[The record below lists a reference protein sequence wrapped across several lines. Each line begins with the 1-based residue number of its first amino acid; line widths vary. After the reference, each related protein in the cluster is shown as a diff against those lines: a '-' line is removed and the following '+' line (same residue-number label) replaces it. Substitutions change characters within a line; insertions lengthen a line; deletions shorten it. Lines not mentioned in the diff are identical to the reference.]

1 VVVQQAMPASRDAR
15 EAPPRAP
22 DADIPFVP
30 WPHLAVLNAFYRRRR
45 ALEATLAGRPV
56 TIATTWPARG
66 GDDVTDRHV
75 IHLKIDAAEGEIA
88 VPRPVL
94 DALVA
99 TVDPALSLDR
109 LGAWPAAIVIE
120 FALSEVLATLETS
133 VGCRLSLVAIHAERL
148 GRQNGER
155 VPLGLE
161 LGFDAAAVSTCELF
175 LTPRDAGRLAHH
187 LDRCADAE
195 KSAIDLP
202 FALCLRTAAA
212 TIGAGAIERLALD
225 DVVLADVECRP
236 DDTAIAVIG
245 EHLVVPVELTPAGI
259 VITARPIRG
268 RGSSWEWSM
277 DNPTEVSGP
286 TGLDDSD
293 FDDLPVRLVFEL
305 GRVELSL
312 GEIQRL
318 APGALVPLARPLDEP
333 LDIMANGMRL
343 GRGTLVRIGES
354 LGVRIVSLVG
364 ND

>member
-1 VVVQQAMPASRDAR
+1 MPASKDAR
-15 EAPPRAP
+15 EAPAP

-45 ALEATLAGRPV
+45 ALEATLAGQPV
-56 TIATTWPARG
+56 TITTTWPMRG

-75 IHLKIDAAEGEIA
+75 IDLKIDAAEGEIC
-88 VPRPVL
+88 VPRRLL

-99 TVDPALSLDR
+99 TVDPTLSLDR
-109 LGAWPAAIVIE
+109 LGARCAAIVIE
-120 FALSEVLATLETS
+120 FALSEMLAAVETS
-133 VGCRLSLVAIHAERL
+133 VGCRLSLVATHPDRP
-148 GRQNGER
+148 GRGKGER
-155 VPLGLE
+155 VPLAWE
-161 LGFDAAAVSTCELF
+161 LGFDGGAVSTCELF
-175 LTPRDAGRLAHH
+175 LTPRDAERLTHH

-195 KSAIDLP
+195 KSVIDLP

-212 TIGAGAIERLALD
+212 TITAGEIERLALD

-236 DDTAIAVIG
+236 DTAIAVIG

-259 VITARPIRG
+259 VTAARPIRG

-277 DNPTEVSGP
+277 DNPTEFSGP
-286 TGLDDSD
+286 TGLDDSN

-318 APGALVPLARPLDEP
+318 APGALVPLA
-333 LDIMANGMRL
+333 
-343 GRGTLVRIGES
+343 
-354 LGVRIVSLVG
+354 
-364 ND
+364 